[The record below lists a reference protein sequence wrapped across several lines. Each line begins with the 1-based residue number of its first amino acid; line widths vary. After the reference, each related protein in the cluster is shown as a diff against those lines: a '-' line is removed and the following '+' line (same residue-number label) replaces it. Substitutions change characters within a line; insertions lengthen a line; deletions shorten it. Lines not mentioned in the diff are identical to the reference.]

1 MPTAVE
7 RTLVIVKPDGVQ
19 RGLTAEI
26 LGRFERRGLKFVG
39 LKLIHI
45 DRALAE
51 THYAVH
57 RERPFFPELVEY
69 ISSSPV
75 AVAVLEG
82 PNAIEVVRAMIGK
95 TRPHEAASGTIRGDF
110 ALEGLRNLV
119 HASDAPETAASE
131 LAMWFGEGDLV
142 DYGRAIDSWIVAEEP
157 ARS

>member
-7 RTLVIVKPDGVQ
+7 RTLIIVKPDGVQ

-39 LKLIHI
+39 LKLIQI
-45 DRALAE
+45 DRGLAE

-119 HASDAPETAASE
+119 HASDAPETATAEIE
-131 LAMWFGEGDLV
+131 LYFKAGELLSYDRDV
-142 DYGRAIDSWIVAEEP
+142 DRWVLA
-157 ARS
+157 

>member
-1 MPTAVE
+1 MPTAAE
-7 RTLVIVKPDGVQ
+7 RTLVIIKPDGLQ
-19 RGLTAEI
+19 RGLSFEI
-26 LGRFERRGLKFVG
+26 LGRFERRGLKLVG

-57 RERPFFPELVEY
+57 RERPFFGELVEY

-75 AVAVLEG
+75 VVAALEG

-119 HASDAPETAASE
+119 HASDGPESASE
-131 LAMWFGEGDLV
+131 EIGLYFQPHELLSYERDLDRWVLA
-142 DYGRAIDSWIVAEEP
+142 
-157 ARS
+157 